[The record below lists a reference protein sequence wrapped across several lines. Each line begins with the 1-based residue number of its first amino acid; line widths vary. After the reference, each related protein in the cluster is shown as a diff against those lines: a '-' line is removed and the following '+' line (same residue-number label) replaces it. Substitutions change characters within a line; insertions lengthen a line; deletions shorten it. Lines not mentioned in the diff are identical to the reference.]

1 LRAGVSANRPCYI
14 RRVPEDRSLSFDFS
28 AAPSRPADPEPR
40 PLSVAELDRAIRSA
54 LDDAFV
60 QAVWVEGE
68 IADTRQ
74 APSGHLYFCLKDE
87 REDARVEAVA
97 YRSTVTPRM
106 RQLCVDGARVRVRGS
121 PTFWAPRGRVQ
132 LVVDR
137 LQAAGRGA
145 LLEALERLKSKLAG
159 EGLFAPERKRLLPA
173 EPRAIGVVTS
183 PSGAAIHDVCRV
195 AFRRGGARILLA
207 PAQVQGV
214 GAVES
219 ICRAL
224 SRLQRVLDVD
234 VIVLGR
240 GGGSADDLAA
250 FNEEAVV
257 RAVAACRV
265 PVISAVGHDID
276 VTLVDFAADA
286 RAATPS
292 QAAELVVP
300 DRHARAELLRRT
312 TMHLARAMHARLARH
327 RIDLVRVDRRMG
339 DPRLA
344 IAAHQQTL
352 DDRVARLAS
361 RVGAALRRRRDRL
374 SGARQ
379 RLASL
384 HPRAVIA
391 RERAQLSRCEDHL
404 ERVWSASFERRAAA
418 LHRAIARLEALSPLK
433 VLGRGYAIATTDD
446 GRAVRSAQDV
456 RAGDVLHVRVR
467 DARVDA
473 HVVEVEPV
481 EPGS

>member
-1 LRAGVSANRPCYI
+1 
-14 RRVPEDRSLSFDFS
+14 VPEDRSLSFDFTPRS
-28 AAPSRPADPEPR
+28 TKPADPEPR
-40 PLSVAELDRAIRSA
+40 PFTVAELDRAIRSV
-54 LDDAFV
+54 LDEEFA
-60 QAVWVEGE
+60 QPVWVEGE

-87 REDARVEAVA
+87 REDARIEAVA
-97 YRSTVTPRM
+97 YRSSVTGRM
-106 RQLCVDGARVRVRGS
+106 RQLCTDGARVRVHGS
-121 PTFWAPRGRVQ
+121 PTFWAPRGRLQ

-137 LQAAGRGA
+137 MQAAGRGA
-145 LLEALERLKSKLAG
+145 LLEALERLKAKLSA
-159 EGLFAPERKRLLPA
+159 EGLFAPERKRSLPA

-183 PSGAAIHDVCRV
+183 PTGAVIHDVCRV
-195 AFRRGGARILLA
+195 AFRRGGARILLS
-207 PAQVQGV
+207 PAQVQGA

-224 SRLQRVLDVD
+224 SMLQRVRDVD
-234 VIVLGR
+234 VVVIGR

-250 FNEEAVV
+250 FNEEEVV

-265 PVISAVGHDID
+265 PVVSAVGHDVD

-300 DRHARAELLRRT
+300 DRRARVELLRRT
-312 TMHLARAMHARLARH
+312 RMHLARAMHARLARH
-327 RIDLVRVDRRMG
+327 RVEIVRIERRMG

-352 DDRVARLAS
+352 DDRVARLSA
-361 RVGAALRRRRDRL
+361 RLGVALRRRREAL
-374 SGARQ
+374 SSARQ

-391 RERAQLSRCEDHL
+391 HERTQLSRCSDRL
-404 ERVWSASFERRAAA
+404 GRVWAATFERRGSA
-418 LHRAIARLEALSPLK
+418 LQRAIVRLDALSPLK
-433 VLGRGYAIATTDD
+433 VLARGYAIATNDD
-446 GRAVRSAQDV
+446 GRAVRGADDV
-456 RAGDVLHVRVR
+456 RAGDALHVRVR
-467 DARVDA
+467 EARIDA
-473 HVVEVEPV
+473 HVVHVERI
-481 EPGS
+481 EGGS